1 MPPLK
6 PYVTYNNA
14 LVETLA
20 SSSLIALAVTVLLI
34 TRHGWLGV
42 FELSRVHDLVLSVHG
57 EEIEELERN
66 LMHKVGVVLAV
77 LVLGSAGA
85 LAQVVGTTDNAASST
100 RPSGIS
106 AQGAPGSVGFIRSV
120 GAMGRQIGTLPRVMT
135 TSTPDAVGQLSIGVS
150 SPSPNLPLVGTS
162 GTRASGI
169 MTTGTY
175 APGVIAVARR

>member
-1 MPPLK
+1 
-6 PYVTYNNA
+6 
-14 LVETLA
+14 
-20 SSSLIALAVTVLLI
+20 
-34 TRHGWLGV
+34 
-42 FELSRVHDLVLSVHG
+42 
-57 EEIEELERN
+57 
-66 LMHKVGVVLAV
+66 MHKVGVVLAV

-85 LAQVVGTTDNAASST
+85 LAQVVGATDNAASST

-106 AQGAPGSVGFIRSV
+106 AQGAPGSVGSIRSAD
-120 GAMGRQIGTLPRVMT
+120 AMGRQIGTLPRVMT

-150 SPSPNLPLVGTS
+150 SPTPNLPLVQNSPAIMGTS